1 MLYEEHGIELF
12 TRCNRL
18 DESYAF
24 DPMSSSATN
33 LDLVLDIPVKLT
45 VELGSCQLSMRE
57 VLQLAP
63 GSIVPLDKTANAPVS
78 VFVNQRLIAR
88 GEVVV
93 VEERLAIKVTEIIGK
108 EA

>member
-1 MLYEEHGIELF
+1 M
-12 TRCNRL
+12 
-18 DESYAF
+18 
-24 DPMSSSATN
+24 SATN

-63 GSIVPLDKTANAPVS
+63 GSIVQLDKTANSPVS

-93 VEERLAIKVTEIIGK
+93 IEDRLGIKVTEIVGK

>member
-1 MLYEEHGIELF
+1 M
-12 TRCNRL
+12 
-18 DESYAF
+18 
-24 DPMSSSATN
+24 SATANN

-63 GSIVPLDKTANAPVS
+63 GAVVQLDKMANSPVS

-93 VEERLAIKVTEIIGK
+93 VEDRLGIKVTEIVGK
-108 EA
+108 ET

>member
-1 MLYEEHGIELF
+1 
-12 TRCNRL
+12 
-18 DESYAF
+18 
-24 DPMSSSATN
+24 MSSTANN

-45 VELGSCQLSMRE
+45 VELGSCQLAMRD

-63 GSIVPLDKTANAPVS
+63 GSIVPLDNMANSPVS

-93 VEERLAIKVTEIIGK
+93 VEDRLGIKVTEVLGK
-108 EA
+108 QT

>member
-1 MLYEEHGIELF
+1 
-12 TRCNRL
+12 
-18 DESYAF
+18 
-24 DPMSSSATN
+24 MSSPGNN

-63 GSIVPLDKTANAPVS
+63 GAIVQLDKMANAPVS

-93 VEERLAIKVTEIIGK
+93 VEDRLGIKVTEILQQ
-108 EA
+108 AA

>member
-1 MLYEEHGIELF
+1 
-12 TRCNRL
+12 
-18 DESYAF
+18 
-24 DPMSSSATN
+24 MSSTATN

-63 GSIVPLDKTANAPVS
+63 GAIVQLDKMANSPVS
-78 VFVNQRLIAR
+78 VFVNNRLIAK

-93 VEERLAIKVTEIIGK
+93 VEERLGIKVTEIVGK
-108 EA
+108 DA